1 MKPDLYTKAVLT
13 IIAIMLTGIACHQY
27 VEPKTTAQA
36 QSAPFAGIQYAGPNG
51 YSFFDTRTGDVW
63 EYFRATKL
71 NGKHF
76 PAAQQYI
83 GKLTKLGAPLVGG
96 EEYDIDK

>member
-13 IIAIMLTGIACHQY
+13 VIAVMLTVIACNQY
-27 VEPKTTAQA
+27 VSPAATASA
-36 QSAPFAGIQYAGPNG
+36 QSAPLASVQYSGPTG

-63 EYFRATKL
+63 EYTRAATVY
-71 NGKHF
+71 GTAV
-76 PAAQQYI
+76 PAAQHYV

-96 EEYDIDK
+96 EEVRIK